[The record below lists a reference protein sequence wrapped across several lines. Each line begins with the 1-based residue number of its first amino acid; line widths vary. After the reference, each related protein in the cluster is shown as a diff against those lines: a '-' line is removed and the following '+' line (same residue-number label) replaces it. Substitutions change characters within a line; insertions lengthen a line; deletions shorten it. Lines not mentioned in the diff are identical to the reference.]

1 LISKDGEGGFPGEVK
16 VEVLVAIAKRPG
28 EENVAGGTVLIV
40 YRAALMEGGVET
52 PINLTQVSERA

>member
-1 LISKDGEGGFPGEVK
+1 M
-16 VEVLVAIAKRPG
+16 EVLVAIVKRPG
-28 EENVAGGTVLIV
+28 EEKVAGGTVLIV